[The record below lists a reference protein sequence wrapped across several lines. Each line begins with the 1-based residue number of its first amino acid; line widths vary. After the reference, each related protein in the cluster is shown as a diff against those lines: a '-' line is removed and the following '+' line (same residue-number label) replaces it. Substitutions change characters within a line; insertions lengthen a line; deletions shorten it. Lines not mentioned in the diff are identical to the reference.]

1 MSEVNSGSASRIKV
15 VNLASEIAGG
25 YCSRLL
31 ADAGAEIV
39 RIEDPQGD
47 PLRAWSATGS
57 TVASD
62 DNGALFQFLAAGSIS
77 VVADDPEELLPT
89 LRNADVFIWSPH
101 STIAR
106 TLTPERLRELNPM
119 AVATAISDFGLTGP

>member
-1 MSEVNSGSASRIKV
+1 MTIGP
-15 VNLASEIAGG
+15 
-25 YCSRLL
+25 LL
-31 ADAGAEIV
+31 
-39 RIEDPQGD
+39 
-47 PLRAWSATGS
+47 
-57 TVASD
+57 
-62 DNGALFQFLAAGSIS
+62 QFLAAGSIS